1 MKKLV
6 TLLTAVLLA
15 TNVFAQTTFT
25 TNITVN
31 TAVPDNDPSG
41 LARAFSLSG
50 FGGTISNLSVAV
62 NLTGGYNG
70 DLFAYLTGP
79 GGYAVLLNRVGVTS
93 ANPNGYGNTG
103 LAVTFIS
110 GGADIHAYGAGSYT
124 TNAAGQ
130 LTGNWGVDGR
140 NISPFSLGNVFDLA
154 GRTALLDSFFGTS
167 PNGTWGLFVGDY
179 ATGDIST
186 LLNYTVSITT
196 VAVPEPGTLALL
208 AVGGM
213 ALLAGRRKIAAR

>member
-41 LARAFSLSG
+41 LASAFSLSG
-50 FGGTISNLSVAV
+50 LSGVITNVAV
-62 NLTGGYNG
+62 GLNITGGYNG

-93 ANPNGYGNTG
+93 ANPNGYGHTG
-103 LAVTFIS
+103 LAVTLVNTLF
-110 GGADIHAYGAGSYT
+110 
-124 TNAAGQ
+124 AAGQ
-130 LTGNWGVDGR
+130 
-140 NISPFSLGNVFDLA
+140 A
-154 GRTALLDSFFGTS
+154 GA
-167 PNGTWGLFVGDY
+167 
-179 ATGDIST
+179 
-186 LLNYTVSITT
+186 
-196 VAVPEPGTLALL
+196 
-208 AVGGM
+208 
-213 ALLAGRRKIAAR
+213 